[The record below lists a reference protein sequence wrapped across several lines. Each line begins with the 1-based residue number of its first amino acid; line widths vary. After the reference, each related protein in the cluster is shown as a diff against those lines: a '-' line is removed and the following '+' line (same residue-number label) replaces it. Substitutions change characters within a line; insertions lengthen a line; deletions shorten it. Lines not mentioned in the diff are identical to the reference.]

1 MPVSK
6 SKRSRYTP
14 PPPKSE
20 PPSRMWVPAAMFTLW
35 GAGLAVVIFNY
46 TGLLFGDPAN
56 SYLFLGLG
64 LITAG
69 FLLATRF
76 R

>member
-14 PPPKSE
+14 PPPKAE
-20 PPSRMWVPAAMFTLW
+20 PPSRLWVPAAMFAMW
-35 GAGLAVVIFNY
+35 GVGLAVVILNY

-56 SYLFLGLG
+56 SYLILGLV